1 MKMRARTVRAEK
13 IFPLMGI
20 RDNVAISVNGT
31 LTLGWELTLPVAY
44 SCTEA
49 EYDDMIGAFS
59 SAISVLPAWTIIHR
73 QDLFTYDTWKAPEDP
88 AQDFLTRSYE
98 EHFEGR
104 RYLTHRSYL
113 FLSLSTKGLIEK
125 GGRSS
130 GLFGLFASVKVPT
143 RQDLNIFRTK
153 AKEFISLITASG
165 HIKAKLMGETDWL
178 GDKDEV
184 GAIQRVMML
193 GEESPIMSHVALA
206 PDAVRVKNRTMN
218 CFIIGESDQL
228 PSEISS
234 VIRVDKLSSS
244 TNTVFLSTGS
254 ALGVTLDCEHIV
266 NQYIVVPSQDE
277 ILHQLDSE
285 RKKMTSGISSA
296 DNRINS
302 AEIQKFLDDAY
313 ANGLVA
319 VKSHTNIMFWG
330 DDESLP
336 DLSATVSTAIHS
348 MNQTRGVMNLYNT
361 PVLYYAA
368 IPGAACD
375 ISKENLMTMELV
387 SSLCF
392 GIYETFEK
400 DVPKGGVL
408 QICDRMR
415 NIPLR
420 TDTQF
425 VAQQLD
431 WINNYDIF
439 VIGGSGTGKSFF
451 MNMYTRNLYHNGEQ
465 TFIIDVGHSYQ
476 GITQVINE
484 ETHGA
489 DGQYLSW
496 DMDHP
501 LSFNPFIGFTKW
513 VTKEGNLVPDE
524 NGVNFVV
531 SLLETIYE
539 PGKGWVSSNE
549 PILKQTLLD
558 FVKYAMDNGFSEENL
573 PTIDDYF
580 AFTGKVISP
589 QLTKKKYMV
598 GDEEVGTAEFNIKD
612 FRLALKAYSLTGEFS
627 FLLNDK
633 TPKDL
638 FTSRY
643 IVFEVSKLSD
653 VKDRK
658 FYSICIL
665 CMMNA
670 FDVKMRSGDGFKNL
684 IIEEAWKAIA
694 NETMAPYLKGLWK
707 TARKHS
713 TSCVVVTQELTDII
727 SSDVIKDAILLNSDI
742 RVLLDQQNNRNIL
755 TAEENL
761 GDKDIRTML
770 GLSPKEIDIILSL
783 NRSKNPNYNYKEVFI
798 KYINGHSG
806 VYATE
811 VSQEEAL
818 CYESNMKKKEPLLKL
833 AKEKG
838 SIIKAIKTMTKL
850 LRQSLAA

>member
-1 MKMRARTVRAEK
+1 MKMNARTVRAEK
-13 IFPLMGI
+13 IFPLMGV

-44 SCTEA
+44 SCTEG
-49 EYDDMIGAFS
+49 EYDDIIGAFS
-59 SAISVLPAWTIIHR
+59 SAIGILPAWTVVHR
-73 QDLFTYDTWKAPEDP
+73 QDIFTYEDWHAKGEP
-88 AQDFLTRSYE
+88 AKDFLTRSYE

-113 FLSLSTKGLIEK
+113 YLSLTTRGLVEK
-125 GGRSS
+125 SGSSS
-130 GLFGLFASVKVPT
+130 GLFGLSTAVKVPT
-143 RQDLNIFRTK
+143 RQDLNLFRTK
-153 AKEFISLITASG
+153 AKEFIALITASG
-165 HIKAKLMGETDWL
+165 LIRARLMDDADWL
-178 GDKDEV
+178 GEGDRV

-193 GEESPIMSHVALA
+193 GDESCVMSHVALA
-206 PDAVRVKNRTMN
+206 PDAVRVKDRTMN
-218 CFIIGESDQL
+218 CYVIGESDQL
-228 PSEISS
+228 PTEISS
-234 VIRVDKLSSS
+234 VSKVEKLSSS
-244 TNTVFLSTGS
+244 SNTVFLSTGA

-277 ILHQLDSE
+277 ILHKLDSE

-302 AEIQKFLDDAY
+302 AEIQRYLDDAY
-313 ANGLVA
+313 ANGLVT
-319 VKSHTNIMFWG
+319 VLSHTNIMFWG
-330 DDESLP
+330 ADESLA

-375 ISKENLMTMELV
+375 ISKENLMKMELV
-387 SSLCF
+387 SALCL

-400 DVPKGGVL
+400 DVPEGGVL

-425 VAQQLD
+425 IAQRLD
-431 WINNYDIF
+431 WINNYNLF
-439 VIGGSGTGKSFF
+439 VVGGSGTGKSFF

-465 TFIIDVGHSYQ
+465 VFIIDVGHSYQ

-484 ETHGA
+484 ETGGA

-496 DMDHP
+496 DMEHP
-501 LSFNPFIGFTKW
+501 LSFNPFIGFTRW
-513 VTKEGNLVPDE
+513 LTKEGNLVPDE

-549 PILKQTLLD
+549 PILKQTVLD
-558 FVKYAMDNGFSEENL
+558 FVKYAMENGFSEDNL
-573 PTIDDYF
+573 PTVDDYF
-580 AFTGKVISP
+580 SFTGKVVSP

-598 GDEEVGTAEFNIKD
+598 GDEEVGTSEFNIKD
-612 FRLALKAYSLTGEFS
+612 FRLALKAYSSSGEFA

-633 TPKDL
+633 KPKDL

-643 IVFEVSKLSD
+643 VVFEVSKLSD

-670 FDVKMRSGDGFKNL
+670 FDVKMRSGDTFKNL

-713 TSCVVVTQELTDII
+713 TSCIVVTQELSDII
-727 SSDVIKDAILLNSDI
+727 SSDVIKDAILMNSDI

-811 VSQEEAL
+811 VSPEEAL
-818 CYESNMKKKEPLLKL
+818 CYESNMKKKEPLLK
-833 AKEKG
+833 AAREKG
-838 SIIKAIKTMTKL
+838 SIIKAIKAATKL
-850 LRQSLAA
+850 QRQAL